1 MNRKRLGALLL
12 TFMLTLGL
20 VAVPQAGSAANE
32 NLALG
37 ATAITKSDFNSG
49 YGKEKLNDGITSG
62 ANNMRWTTDWSVA
75 ANNIGQWCGVEFD
88 VPTKIDKI
96 VFYEYDSRITEY
108 KVEYMD
114 AEGNW
119 NVVQKDG
126 AALANQ
132 TKEAKETVNSA
143 HSVANTVTFDA
154 VEAKAVRLYIVNVG
168 EKAGASIWEFE
179 VYCVSIITADTN
191 LAVAKGTGI
200 SDPEKSTTEARF
212 SAAKLNDGGTSGESR
227 WSSNW
232 GLEIGAVAGVWA
244 GIRFE
249 ERTAFD
255 KVTIKE
261 FQGRVTKFIIEVS
274 DDGQNWKAVKQ
285 DGQELPVQEKEY
297 QQSCPSSM
305 RTYDISFDRV
315 KAAYVRY
322 RIVEVGE
329 KGPSIWE
336 FEVYDSLAGA
346 PFEEVEDE
354 AEFQADVNSVT
365 EVSLLGDNPDAQ
377 HITEDLTL
385 TASPLPNWTRL
396 TWSVVSGGEWIDN
409 KGKVTRP
416 AADSADQE
424 VQLKATFASP
434 GGTYTAEKTFT
445 FTVLKLDAAL
455 IEEQF
460 RQDLAIVTEA
470 YLLGA
475 NADAAHVKW
484 DLNLPISPLPN
495 GTTVAWSVKSG
506 TAIAADGTVT
516 RPSAAQQVTLQAAF
530 TKFGASTA
538 AETRDF
544 TFTVLPEETAEWK
557 LVENVKV
564 EDPRGAS
571 TYAITQITEGVSSA
585 TAQGGGV
592 RFGQLANSQVP
603 DNNRPDMRLNFADK
617 IKSGKKYYVEMTVQA
632 DMKAGETRVVV
643 LNSTNGEGALFI
655 FNKSNTLNLAANNG
669 SGRNWVQSEVPISH
683 THGSEETIGI
693 YYDTVQ
699 NTFQFVSGRT
709 IAAEK
714 AYKPSYGTGI
724 SGVQVSY
731 QGNEGDENAYIIVK
745 GLKVYEYEE
754 QVVSDLTEA
763 EFQAE
768 VAGVTEQSLLGTNT
782 DAQNVVSDLTLIA
795 SPLPKGTKVVWSVVS
810 GGEWINNQ
818 GKVTRPAADGADQTV
833 QLKAVFTSPGDT
845 YTTEKTFTFTV
856 KKESGNPAEEWF
868 QQDIAS
874 VTEAYLLGAN
884 PDAEHVQW
892 SLNLPVSPLQG
903 GTTVAWS
910 VKSGTAIAA
919 NGKVTRPETEAQQV
933 TLQAAFTKAG
943 AAAATE
949 TRDFTFT
956 VLPDEKA
963 IWKLVE
969 NVKVEDPRGASTYAI
984 TQITDG
990 VSSSTAQG
998 GGVRFGQL
1006 TNNEVPSNNRPDMRL
1021 NFVDKIK
1028 PGKKYYVEMTLQA
1041 DMKKGEARVIVLNST
1056 NGEGALFI
1064 FRSSNTLG
1072 LAANNGSGR
1081 NWIDSEVKIN
1091 HTHGKEET
1099 IGIYYDTATGAF
1111 QHVSGGK
1118 LASQKTYKPSYGSG
1132 IGGVQVSYQG
1142 KEGDKDA
1149 YIVTKGMK
1157 VYEYDADYAAQI
1169 EAEFSA
1175 LSAADLTQQV
1185 PEMITGNLTLPSA
1198 LPCGVPIHWESDMPD
1213 VIGTDGTITRPEDA
1227 EKTVRLTAKIDE
1239 TGLSLSKTFD
1249 FTVLWTGD
1257 ARIGFTEDVALVT
1270 YEALTAQEPDK
1281 LTESLNLPSSPLP
1294 NGTTVTWTTS
1304 DAAVLS
1310 AGGVVTRPAGRNH
1323 PVTLTAKF
1331 QNGELS
1337 AEKTFRFTVLA
1348 EGDLLEN
1355 MAADAR
1361 PSANVAALEGSI
1373 VAVTDK
1379 NYETAWT
1386 VAAKNAAVTLDLGS
1400 EKLLT
1405 HAVLYAEG
1413 NIGNAVLEV
1422 SNDNVNYTKA
1432 TQWNTLAFGQEIR
1445 FPLTGARYVRLSM
1458 TQQDEMPVKIYEIE
1472 LYSMPTDEERVQ
1484 ADVKAF
1490 TYTNPKIVTTD
1501 IVLPTATKFGSTIEW
1516 SSDNAAALDAQGHV
1530 TRQSDD
1536 QNVTLTAT
1544 FRSGDKSE
1552 TVTVYH
1558 TVKGTKP
1565 AAGQSPGGGG
1575 GGGGS
1580 VSGGSGGAGMQV
1592 PVIQPEN
1599 TVRPQPQP
1607 QETRFYDVEM
1617 QRWSYPYIE
1626 RLAQQGI
1633 VNGSGGAFDPE
1644 GHLTREQ
1651 LVKLLVTALKLDTS
1665 TQNTDFADVAAGEWY
1680 SPYIAAAAQ
1689 AGIVSGISETE
1700 FGVGEYVSR
1709 EDMATMICR
1718 ALEKSGAQILNG
1730 TADVTFADSAQI
1742 SAYAQEAVMQLAALG
1757 ILNGENGNFLPA
1769 DTATREQGAKVICM
1783 VLDKIGR

>member
-1 MNRKRLGALLL
+1 MNRKRLEALLL
-12 TFMLTLGL
+12 TFMLMLGL
-20 VAVPQAGSAANE
+20 AAVPQTGLAADE
-32 NLALG
+32 NLAPS
-37 ATAITKSDFNSG
+37 AAAITSSDFNSG
-49 YGKEKLNDGITSG
+49 FGKEKLNDKITSG

-75 ANNIGQWCGVEFD
+75 ANAIGQWCGVEFD
-88 VPTKIDKI
+88 APTKIDKI

-114 AEGNW
+114 ASGAW
-119 NVVQKDG
+119 NTVQKDG

-154 VEAKAVRLYIVNVG
+154 VEAKAVRIYIVNVG
-168 EKAGASIWEFE
+168 AKAGASIWEFE
-179 VYCVSIITADTN
+179 VYNTSVITADTN
-191 LAVAKGTGI
+191 LALRGTGVA
-200 SDPEKSTTEARF
+200 DTTKSTTDSRF
-212 SAAKLNDGGTSGESR
+212 LAANLNDGSTSGNSR

-232 GLEIGAVAGVWA
+232 NLSMADVVGVWV
-244 GIRFE
+244 GIQFSE
-249 ERTAFD
+249 AIAFD
-255 KVTIKE
+255 KITIKE

-274 DDGQNWKAVKQ
+274 DDGENWTAVKQ
-285 DGQELPVQEKEY
+285 SGQEMSVQEKEY
-297 QQSCPSSM
+297 QKTCTNSLRS
-305 RTYDISFDRV
+305 YDISFDRV
-315 KAAYVRY
+315 KVAYVRY

-329 KGPSIWE
+329 AAPSIWE
-336 FEVYDSLAGA
+336 IEVYDSLAGA
-346 PFEEVEDE
+346 PFEEAEDE
-354 AEFQADVNSVT
+354 AAFQADVDSVT
-365 EVSLLGDNPDAQ
+365 EASLLGNNPNAQ
-377 HITEDLTL
+377 NITEDLTL
-385 TASPLPNWTRL
+385 TASPMPNGTRL
-396 TWSVVSGGEWIDN
+396 VWSVVSGGEWIDN

-416 AADSADQE
+416 AADSADQT
-424 VQLKATFASP
+424 VQLKAAFTSP
-434 GGTYTAEKTFT
+434 GGTYTDEKTFT
-445 FTVLKLDAAL
+445 FTVLKQDAGL

-460 RQDLAIVTEA
+460 
-470 YLLGA
+470 
-475 NADAAHVKW
+475 
-484 DLNLPISPLPN
+484 
-495 GTTVAWSVKSG
+495 
-506 TAIAADGTVT
+506 
-516 RPSAAQQVTLQAAF
+516 
-530 TKFGASTA
+530 
-538 AETRDF
+538 
-544 TFTVLPEETAEWK
+544 
-557 LVENVKV
+557 
-564 EDPRGAS
+564 
-571 TYAITQITEGVSSA
+571 
-585 TAQGGGV
+585 
-592 RFGQLANSQVP
+592 
-603 DNNRPDMRLNFADK
+603 
-617 IKSGKKYYVEMTVQA
+617 
-632 DMKAGETRVVV
+632 
-643 LNSTNGEGALFI
+643 
-655 FNKSNTLNLAANNG
+655 
-669 SGRNWVQSEVPISH
+669 
-683 THGSEETIGI
+683 
-693 YYDTVQ
+693 
-699 NTFQFVSGRT
+699 
-709 IAAEK
+709 
-714 AYKPSYGTGI
+714 
-724 SGVQVSY
+724 
-731 QGNEGDENAYIIVK
+731 
-745 GLKVYEYEE
+745 
-754 QVVSDLTEA
+754 
-763 EFQAE
+763 
-768 VAGVTEQSLLGTNT
+768 
-782 DAQNVVSDLTLIA
+782 
-795 SPLPKGTKVVWSVVS
+795 
-810 GGEWINNQ
+810 
-818 GKVTRPAADGADQTV
+818 
-833 QLKAVFTSPGDT
+833 
-845 YTTEKTFTFTV
+845 
-856 KKESGNPAEEWF
+856 
-868 QQDIAS
+868 QQDIGS

-903 GTTVAWS
+903 GTTVAWR
-910 VKSGTAIAA
+910 VTSGTAIAE

-943 AAAATE
+943 AAEASE

-963 IWKLVE
+963 VWKLVE

-990 VSSSTAQG
+990 ISSSGAKN
-998 GGVRFGQL
+998 GGVQFGQL
-1006 TNNEVPSNNRPDMRL
+1006 TNNEVPSTNRPDMRL
-1021 NFVDKIK
+1021 NFADKIK

-1041 DMKKGEARVIVLNST
+1041 DMKKGEARVLVLNGT
-1056 NGEGALFI
+1056 GGEGALFI

-1081 NWIDSEVKIN
+1081 NWIDKEVTIN

-1099 IGIYYDTATGAF
+1099 IGIYYDAGTGAF

-1157 VYEYDADYAAQI
+1157 VYEYDADYAVQI
-1169 EAEFSA
+1169 ETEFGA
-1175 LSAADLTQQV
+1175 LSAADLTQQI
-1185 PEMITGNLTLPSA
+1185 PEMITGDLTLPSA
-1198 LPCGVPIHWESDMPD
+1198 LPCGVPIHWESSMPD
-1213 VIGTDGTITRPEDA
+1213 VIGTDGTVTRPEDA

-1270 YEALTAQEPDK
+1270 YETLTAQEPDK
-1281 LTESLNLPSSPLP
+1281 LTESLTMPFSPLP
-1294 NGTTVTWTTS
+1294 NGTTVTWTS
-1304 DAAVLS
+1304 DDTTVLS
-1310 AGGVVTRPAGRNH
+1310 AEGVVTRPAGRNH

-1337 AEKTFRFTVLA
+1337 AEKTFQFTVLA

-1373 VAVTDK
+1373 VAVTDGD
-1379 NYETAWT
+1379 YETAWT
-1386 VAAKNAAVTLDLGS
+1386 VAAKNPAVTLDLGS
-1400 EKLLT
+1400 AKLLT
-1405 HAVLYAEG
+1405 HAVIYAEG
-1413 NIGNAVLEV
+1413 NIQNAVLEV
-1422 SNDNVNYTKA
+1422 SNDNINYTKA
-1432 TQWNTLAFGQEIR
+1432 AQWNALAYGQEIQ
-1445 FPLTGARYVRLSM
+1445 FPLTDARYIRLNM
-1458 TQQDEMPVKIYEIE
+1458 TQQDETAVKIYEIE
-1472 LYSMPTDEERVQ
+1472 LYSMPSDEERVQ

-1490 TYTNPKIVTTD
+1490 TYTNPKVVTAD
-1501 IVLPTATKFGSTIEW
+1501 IILPTATKYGSTLEW

-1530 TRQSDD
+1530 TRQSGD

-1575 GGGGS
+1575 GGGGGS

-1607 QETRFYDVEM
+1607 QEARFYDVEM
-1617 QRWSYPYIE
+1617 QRWSYSYIE

-1651 LVKLLVTALKLDTS
+1651 LVKLLVTALKLDIG
-1665 TQNTDFADVAAGEWY
+1665 TQNTTFADVAAGEWY

-1718 ALEKSGAQILNG
+1718 ALEKCGVQFAAGG
-1730 TADVTFADSAQI
+1730 TDTTFADSAQI
-1742 SAYAQEAVMQLAALG
+1742 SAYAQEAVAWLTALG

-1783 VLDKIGR
+1783 VLDKINS